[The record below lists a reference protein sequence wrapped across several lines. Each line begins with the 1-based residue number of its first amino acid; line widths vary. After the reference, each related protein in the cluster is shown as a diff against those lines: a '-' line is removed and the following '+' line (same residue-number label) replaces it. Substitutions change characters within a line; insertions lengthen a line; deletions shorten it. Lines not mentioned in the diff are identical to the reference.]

1 MVEPA
6 VVQKSSKLRRKL
18 GNLPVPLPSLRQKR
32 LFEDSLNSGRPD
44 IIGNQKRRD
53 SRAHLSPYS
62 RKYKELLPMK
72 ELRLLKTNNKPIYLS
87 SQDRVFPIV
96 IHTIRGTSLS
106 VKYLRDKLLS
116 RFTVKMQSHTL
127 YKIGGQEIF
136 VDKVIGYY
144 LKS

>member
-72 ELRLLKTNNKPIYLS
+72 ELRLLKQIINPSICLAKIEF
-87 SQDRVFPIV
+87 SQ
-96 IHTIRGTSLS
+96 
-106 VKYLRDKLLS
+106 LL
-116 RFTVKMQSHTL
+116 
-127 YKIGGQEIF
+127 YIP
-136 VDKVIGYY
+136 
-144 LKS
+144 